1 MKVLILSCNTGGG
14 HNSAAKAIKEAFDER
29 GHYCCVMDALS
40 FGGQKASDLVCD
52 TYIEMVK
59 KHQSCSVRFIKW
71 EINSASES

>member
-40 FGGQKASDLVCD
+40 FGQ
-52 TYIEMVK
+52 TFHEET
-59 KHQSCSVRFIKW
+59 QNRFRYR
-71 EINSASES
+71 